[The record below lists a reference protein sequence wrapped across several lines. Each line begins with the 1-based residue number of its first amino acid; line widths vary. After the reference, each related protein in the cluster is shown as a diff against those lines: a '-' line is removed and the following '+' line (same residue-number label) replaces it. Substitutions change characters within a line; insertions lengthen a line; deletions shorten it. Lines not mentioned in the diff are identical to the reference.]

1 MKITTTILAPYT
13 GTYTFTLNYDDGA
26 DVYLDGTMFL
36 NQLGTPCLWTQTV
49 TKDLV
54 AGNYY
59 PFYAKWGEIGSGA
72 LFTVSWAYG
81 SVSSTQI
88 PTSAQS
94 LTLLGGSSPYT
105 ITMLNGLC
113 GDGQITST
121 ETWDDG
127 NAVSGE
133 GWDSSC
139 AIESGWTCNGQPSV
153 CQKWGNKIREGTE
166 VCDDG
171 NLSNGDGCSSV
182 CAIEDNGVWIN
193 ESSKLRYNCRL
204 CDVGWTPDSTKDYC
218 VTDEITS
225 GILPFSSM
233 YISLLCIGIFINF
246 MLAIFFKYSSYG
258 MIMMFGHF
266 QMFMLTPLIGAY
278 IPKIVID
285 FYRNMYGMIFN
296 FWFIFDWEVFI
307 NYGKTFGKYSYG
319 YEWYLYLINLH
330 SYSALSNMGKLIWIL
345 MWLVTVYIILGVTW
359 LILKK
364 VAQNT
369 WGYKIVDYLFQF
381 MKNRMFMRLII
392 LSYCFMWL
400 AWMTEIGISDYPK
413 DHASSYAF
421 AIVVLLSLIAFLI
434 FSAAMCGISANQE
447 WYKKLSF
454 SHELFNGMKDDWKF
468 RSFSV
473 VSLLRTASFAIIV
486 CSTYYKSM
494 YLTLSLMVGVQLAFL
509 VYLIILRPH
518 SCFKD
523 TFIEIVNE
531 VILILGL
538 VFLYLLERKSNV
550 SYSYYLLNT
559 IR

>member
-1 MKITTTILAPYT
+1 M
-13 GTYTFTLNYDDGA
+13 NYDNGA
-26 DVYLDGTMFL
+26 DVYLDGTILL
-36 NQLGTPCLWTQTV
+36 NQYGKNIARTDTV

-59 PFYAKWGEIGSGA
+59 PFYAKWRENTGIA
-72 LFTVSWAYG
+72 FFIVSWAYG

-121 ETWDDG
+121 ENWEDG
-127 NAVSGE
+127 NAVSG
-133 GWDSSC
+133 
-139 AIESGWTCNGQPSV
+139 
-153 CQKWGNKIREGTE
+153 
-166 VCDDG
+166 
-171 NLSNGDGCSSV
+171 DGCSST
-182 CAIEDNGVWIN
+182 CAIEDNYIWNYSTSLSKSVWESWYYVSWTQN
-193 ESSKLRYNCRL
+193 SSKTVC
-204 CDVGWTPDSTKDYC
+204 VPDD
-218 VTDEITS
+218 ITS
-225 GILPFSSM
+225 GISPFCSF
-233 YISLLCIGIFINF
+233 YISMLWIGIFINF
-246 MLAIFFKYSSYG
+246 MLVLFFKYSSYG
-258 MIMMFGHF
+258 MLVMFNHF
-266 QMFMLTPLIGAY
+266 QMFMLAPLIGAY

-285 FYRNMYGMIFN
+285 FYRFMYGMIFN
-296 FWFIFDWEVFI
+296 FWFIADWEIFI

-319 YEWYLYLINLH
+319 YEWYLYLINLQ
-330 SYSALSNMGKLIWIL
+330 SYSALSNMGKLIWIF
-345 MWLVTVYIILGVTW
+345 MWLVTVYIILGVAW

-381 MKNRMFMRLII
+381 MKDRMFMRLFI

-400 AWMTEIGISDYPK
+400 AWMTEIGISDNPK

-454 SHELFNGMKDDWKF
+454 SHELFSGMKDDWKF
-468 RSFSV
+468 RTFPV
-473 VSLLRTASFAIIV
+473 VSLLRTASFVIIV
-486 CSTYYKSM
+486 CSTYDKSM

-509 VYLIILRPH
+509 AYLIILRPH

-538 VFLYLLERKSNV
+538 VFLYLLDKKSWWTAAV
-550 SYSYYLLNT
+550 AWIYISCLMFCVVVYFWCTFGKFIFY
-559 IR
+559 

>member
-36 NQLGTPCLWTQTV
+36 NQLGTSWLCTQTV

-54 AGNYY
+54 AGTYY

-204 CDVGWTPDSTKDYC
+204 CDVDWTPDSTKDYC

-246 MLAIFFKYSSYG
+246 MLVIFFKYSSYG
-258 MIMMFGHF
+258 MIMMFSHF

-296 FWFIFDWEVFI
+296 FWFISDRNVFF
-307 NYGKTFGKYSYG
+307 NYNKTFGKYDYEH
-319 YEWYLYLINLH
+319 EWYLHLIKIE
-330 SYSALSNMGKLIWIL
+330 SYSALSNMGKLIWVF
-345 MWLVTVYIILGVTW
+345 MWLIVVYLIIVLVW
-359 LILKK
+359 FILKMT
-364 VAQNT
+364 AQNT
-369 WGYKIVDYLFQF
+369 QVYKIANYLFQF
-381 MKNRMFMRLII
+381 MKNSVFMRFFI

-400 AWMTEIGISDYPK
+400 ACMTEIGIADNPSN
-413 DHASSYAF
+413 HRSSYIFSMITLIAL
-421 AIVVLLSLIAFLI
+421 VVFLLLSFVACG
-434 FSAAMCGISANQE
+434 FSSNNE
-447 WYKKLSF
+447 WYKKMNF
-454 SHELFNGMKDDWKF
+454 IHELFSGMKDDWKF
-468 RSFSV
+468 RFFSV

-486 CSTYYKSM
+486 CSTYYRSM
-494 YLTLSLMVGVQLAFL
+494 HLTLSLIVGVQLAFL
-509 VYLIILRPH
+509 VYLTILRPH

-531 VILILGL
+531 VILIFGL
-538 VFLYLLERKSNV
+538 AFLYLLDKKSNV
-550 SYSYYLLNT
+550 PYSYY
-559 IR
+559 IP